1 MAATASDGA
10 ERDMATVEVFADVW
24 CPFAHVGIQRWL
36 ARRNQAGRDDVRL
49 RVYAWPLERV
59 NNQKLSADHVRD
71 EVQDLRQQVDMGDL
85 FAGFSPE
92 RFPSTT
98 IPALLLTDRAYEV
111 SEECGELVAL
121 ELRDRLWERGQDIS
135 QPELL
140 SVVAADHDIG
150 LPARWKSGDAAE
162 RDWARGK
169 ARGVQGSPHFF
180 AGATDVFCPS
190 LKIERVGPHHLS
202 IEDTEA
208 RFEELCEESFTV

>member
-1 MAATASDGA
+1 MAATVPGWA
-10 ERDMATVEVFADVW
+10 ETNMTTVEVFADVW

-59 NNQKLSADHVRD
+59 NNEKLSADHVRD
-71 EVQDLRQQVDMGDL
+71 EIQDLRQQVDIGDL
-85 FAGFSPE
+85 FAGFSPA
-92 RFPSTT
+92 RFPTTT

-121 ELRDRLWERGQDIS
+121 ELRDRLWEHGQDIS

-140 SVVAADHDIG
+140 TAVAADHDIG
-150 LPARWKSGDAAE
+150 LPARWEFGDAAE

-169 ARGVQGSPHFF
+169 ARGVEGSPHFF
-180 AGATDVFCPS
+180 AGEFDVFCPS
-190 LKIERVGPHHLS
+190 LRIERVGSHHLS

-208 RFEELCEESFTV
+208 RFDELCDVSFAV